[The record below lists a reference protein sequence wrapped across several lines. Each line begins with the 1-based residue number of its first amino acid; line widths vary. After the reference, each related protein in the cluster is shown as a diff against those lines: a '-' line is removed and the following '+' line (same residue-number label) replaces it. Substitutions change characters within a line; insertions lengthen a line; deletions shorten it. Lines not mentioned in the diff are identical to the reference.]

1 MFYNKD
7 NPQWKLSQDQYL
19 SDEEYH
25 ALIDDYNE
33 LTRSMLSVDFRDIN
47 EKFYG
52 VKEKYATEEER
63 ERKRRKTLFGTI
75 CVMIVFA
82 GLILSLVLK
91 QILIFA
97 FVFTAIFLIAGISI
111 LITGRGE
118 VVESTSKAI
127 FNRVIGVAITLA
139 SILVL
144 LLLLFRSHF
153 AQAEFFL
160 LIFVIVF
167 GIAGLTLLAVAV
179 MQALSGK
186 LIYTEQIPATCAGYV
201 RSVDAESGEHN
212 NRFLFIK
219 TSPLFNYSYEGIQYE
234 AVYDD
239 FVVKKDSDIALG
251 QNALIS
257 IDPRHPEN
265 IKSPAMTHKGALV
278 LEIGMALICIAVA
291 VGMGI
296 YIVNGSAKDMTV
308 ETQWN
313 SAINKINGE
322 TESSVIQ
329 VTDEMIQ
336 ELYVDKLSYI
346 DEWYVET
353 CTVASTKIT
362 AEGEVMSFED
372 KTFQNILYPDCSAP
386 EPGTKLT
393 VFYYIDEEYLPY
405 GEYYKRS
412 FTSGDPALFEYV
424 GSHGAYSG

>member
-75 CVMIVFA
+75 CAMIVFA

-139 SILVL
+139 SVLVL

-179 MQALSGK
+179 MPALSGK
-186 LIYTEQIPATCAGYV
+186 LIYTEQITATCAGYV

-265 IKSPAMTHKGALV
+265 IKSPAMTHKGALA

-313 SAINKINGE
+313 PAINKINGE